1 MAHLV
6 HVSSL
11 SGQARTCVRSV
22 MRDDRWKE
30 RPRCPGFLLPFG
42 HRHWLVGPSR
52 SRRGARPSLRSAYR
66 AVPGPRRGCHVPH
79 GRDPTG
85 EGALCTPG
93 RRCSHDRLLVT
104 GRRCRSPAASPAPS
118 TTSHLR
124 GFRCRGINESSLA
137 LTRPVFSLP
146 VAPGW
151 SGNPWAYPLVL
162 RTPPLPATH
171 ARGGDGSR
179 TLFRSSLLPTS
190 STLQSASPLKP
201 CDLVS
206 QRGSQTLAH
215 LRQAVRPVFSRASA
229 ASRAR

>member
-1 MAHLV
+1 
-6 HVSSL
+6 
-11 SGQARTCVRSV
+11 

-206 QRGSQTLAH
+206 QPRIRSPHLCGKPSSLLPKGANPSERGPLPTS
-215 LRQAVRPVFSRASA
+215 SRAA
-229 ASRAR
+229 AACAWVPLTKTTR